1 MTIENKT
8 RHILVFECEIDN
20 RCVLSVKIRS
30 NELDISQKLN
40 NSPYNTK
47 INYSCKIPQS
57 FLNCTKT
64 IYAWKSE
71 VWTMMLWYPQTHTHP
86 LPLSRTVCREKNR
99 EKITFLMP
107 NNYVTGAC
115 ALKRKNR
122 KRNEWGKKYDKT
134 TWKFMIGFISSIEK
148 KEKHKKRNESALSV
162 LTKIHIHRRV
172 FRILITSPKNI
183 FHG

>member
-1 MTIENKT
+1 MNLLQSRRRQYARERGGGVVRIAEILSDNFQQLWGMTIENKT

-57 FLNCTKT
+57 FLNCMKT
-64 IYAWKSE
+64 FHAWKSE

-122 KRNEWGKKYDKT
+122 KRNEWEKN
-134 TWKFMIGFISSIEK
+134 MIKPLENSW
-148 KEKHKKRNESALSV
+148 
-162 LTKIHIHRRV
+162 
-172 FRILITSPKNI
+172 
-183 FHG
+183 